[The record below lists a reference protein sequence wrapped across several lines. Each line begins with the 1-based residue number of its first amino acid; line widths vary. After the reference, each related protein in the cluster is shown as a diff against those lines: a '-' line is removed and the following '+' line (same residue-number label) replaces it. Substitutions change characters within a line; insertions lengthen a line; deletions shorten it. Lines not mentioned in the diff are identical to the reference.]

1 MILTLKCIQVA
12 CRVSR
17 MSSKIVAMPCSVG
30 YLSVSFARNYPS
42 ACKRPIERCDRN
54 KYLRGTRWYYS
65 NRKRYPFP
73 SNL

>member
-1 MILTLKCIQVA
+1 MILTLKCMKVA
-12 CRVSR
+12 CRVSWR
-17 MSSKIVAMPCSVG
+17 SSKIVAMPCSVG
-30 YLSVSFARNYPS
+30 CLSVSFARNYPS